1 MSDRPRVVGQRPRRI
16 MVVGSGTRF
25 LSGISVYTVRLAN
38 ALADAGARVSMMTMR
53 QLLPTRLYP
62 GRARVGQDLT
72 DLGQRAS
79 IPLFDGIDWHWLP
92 SLVLAA
98 RFMRRQR
105 PDVLILEWWSG
116 SVLHSYFGLCVLAR
130 ALDTTV
136 VIEFHEVLDTG
147 EARIPLV
154 SQYARIVGGLVL
166 RMAAGFCVHSDFDR
180 DLLGRHWQLGGKPIA
195 VLPHG
200 PHDHYQAAEA
210 ASPPLRD
217 APSGVCN
224 LLFFGIIRPYKGL
237 EDLVDA
243 FDRLTD
249 EEVGGFWLTVVGET
263 WEGYTLPAERIAASR
278 HRERITFVNRYVHD
292 ADLDAYLRG
301 ADAVMLPYRR
311 SSLSGPL
318 HVAMSYGLPIVMTDV
333 GGNAEAAQGYGGIEL
348 VPVDDSAALLERIRQ
363 LPQHAGKRY
372 QHPHAWSAT
381 AEAYAR
387 FLDALGAP
395 RRTPT
400 PSSVAASSAGT
411 REDGTAADRAA

>member
-1 MSDRPRVVGQRPRRI
+1 

-62 GRARVGQDLT
+62 GRARVGKDLT
-72 DLGQRAS
+72 DLGQRSS
-79 IPLFDGIDWHWLP
+79 IPVFDGIDWHWLP

-116 SVLHSYFGLCVLAR
+116 SVLHSYFGLCLLAR
-130 ALDTTV
+130 ALGTRV
-136 VIEFHEVLDTG
+136 IIEFHEVLDTG

-154 SQYARIVGGLVL
+154 SQYARIAGGLVL
-166 RMAAGFCVHSDFDR
+166 HMAAGFAVHSDFDR
-180 DLLGRHWQLGGKPIA
+180 ELLSRHWPLGDKPVV

-200 PHDHYQAAEA
+200 PHDHYQAGETTRL
-210 ASPPLRD
+210 PLRE
-217 APSGVCN
+217 APQGVCN

-237 EDLVDA
+237 EDLVEA

-278 HRERITFVNRYVHD
+278 HQERITYVDGYVHD

-301 ADAVMLPYRR
+301 ADAVVLPYRR

-333 GGNAEAAQGYGGIEL
+333 GGNAEAAAGYGGIEL
-348 VPVDDSAALLERIRQ
+348 VPGDDPMALLDRIRQ
-363 LPQHAGKRY
+363 LRRHGSRRY

-381 AEAYAR
+381 AEVLGR
-387 FLDALGAP
+387 LLDDLDP
-395 RRTPT
+395 ER
-400 PSSVAASSAGT
+400 AASAETAAAETGRAASYAVASREVARVDRAGGG
-411 REDGTAADRAA
+411 GTAADEAA